1 MEKLIL
7 SSLYLASIT
16 DRDFMEVIKE
26 KKIQFPQEVKLKLEE
41 MVSNQLVKEDR
52 KTLTELGRS
61 SIKVVLAGGVFDIIH
76 PGHIYTLNS
85 AKDLGDLL
93 IVVIAT
99 DRTAEKMKKRVP
111 LHNQDQRKML
121 VDSLSMVD
129 LGIVGHEGD
138 IFKTVDLIR
147 PQIIALG
154 YDQVHQEKA
163 ILEGCKKIN
172 LDVEVARLQSPI
184 PEMSSSIIEKKY
196 GESIHGI

>member
-26 KKIQFPQEVKLKLEE
+26 KKIQFQQEVKLKLEE

-85 AKDLGDLL
+85 AKDLW
-93 IVVIAT
+93 
-99 DRTAEKMKKRVP
+99 K
-111 LHNQDQRKML
+111 
-121 VDSLSMVD
+121 
-129 LGIVGHEGD
+129 
-138 IFKTVDLIR
+138 IF
-147 PQIIALG
+147 
-154 YDQVHQEKA
+154 
-163 ILEGCKKIN
+163 
-172 LDVEVARLQSPI
+172 
-184 PEMSSSIIEKKY
+184 
-196 GESIHGI
+196 